1 MVLSRNTVGDF
12 KLDFSF
18 HVVHS
23 FENFMDQ
30 LHCIL
35 KTGLVNT
42 TLVQITKSV
51 EYNALL
57 MTIFGPKP
65 SYSICWKISDTTKL
79 NHQTF
84 RDDTRLVGL

>member
-23 FENFMDQ
+23 FENFMD
-30 LHCIL
+30 LSYCIL

-42 TLVQITKSV
+42 SLVQITKSV
-51 EYNALL
+51 GYNSLL
-57 MTIFGPKP
+57 MTISSPKT
-65 SYSICWKISDTTKL
+65 SYIICWKVSDTTKL
-79 NHQTF
+79 NNQTF
-84 RDDTRLVGL
+84 RDDNRLVGL